1 MPVMDGFEATA
12 KIRKLDLGY
21 EPAIVAVSASVF
33 DLTREQCQA
42 AGCNDYLVKPVDLD
56 QLLNVVEELT
66 HIRWLYEREN
76 DKLNESK
83 SISAN
88 QMVPPPAEHL
98 ARLHALI
105 LNGDMDELQVETSA
119 IAELTPKYATFVEA
133 VAALAHD
140 FRLDE
145 LQDLV
150 EQHMEERS

>member
-1 MPVMDGFEATA
+1 M
-12 KIRKLDLGY
+12 
-21 EPAIVAVSASVF
+21 
-33 DLTREQCQA
+33 
-42 AGCNDYLVKPVDLD
+42 
-56 QLLNVVEELT
+56 
-66 HIRWLYEREN
+66 
-76 DKLNESK
+76 
-83 SISAN
+83 
-88 QMVPPPAEHL
+88 EHL

-150 EQHMEERS
+150 EQHMEVRR